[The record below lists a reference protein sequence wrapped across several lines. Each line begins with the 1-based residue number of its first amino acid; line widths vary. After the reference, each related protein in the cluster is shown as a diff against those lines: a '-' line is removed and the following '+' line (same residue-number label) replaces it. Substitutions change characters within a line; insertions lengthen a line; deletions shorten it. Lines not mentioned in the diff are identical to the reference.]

1 MVKAFTTNING
12 KIDIEFL
19 TLAQE
24 TERKLKEIIQK
35 YVKDC
40 FDKEIDSC
48 ASDGYFLSIAAHE
61 LSMYRAKL
69 IYEETRKQAT
79 NTQ

>member
-1 MVKAFTTNING
+1 MVKAFTTNVKG
-12 KIDIEFL
+12 KIDSEFL
-19 TLAQE
+19 GLAQE
-24 TERKLKEIIQK
+24 TERELREIIQK

-69 IYEETRKQAT
+69 IYEESRKKQ
-79 NTQ
+79 